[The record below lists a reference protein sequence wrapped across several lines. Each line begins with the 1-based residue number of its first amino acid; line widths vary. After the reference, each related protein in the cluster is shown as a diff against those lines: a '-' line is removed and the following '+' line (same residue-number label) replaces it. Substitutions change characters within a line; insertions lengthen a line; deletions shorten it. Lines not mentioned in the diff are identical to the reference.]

1 MSYDSTIEQVVQAVE
16 GVGAA
21 LMVVGGA
28 VALVAA
34 IPAALDPQRRPTS
47 YQTLRRHLGR
57 VILLGL
63 EILIIGDIVRTIVV
77 EPTVESVLVLG
88 MIVLIRIVL
97 SFALEVE
104 IDGHWPWSPA
114 RDSTA
119 EQRERP
125 D

>member
-1 MSYDSTIEQVVQAVE
+1 MSYDSTIEQVVQVVE

-28 VALVAA
+28 VALIAA

-104 IDGHWPWSPA
+104 VDGHWPWSPG